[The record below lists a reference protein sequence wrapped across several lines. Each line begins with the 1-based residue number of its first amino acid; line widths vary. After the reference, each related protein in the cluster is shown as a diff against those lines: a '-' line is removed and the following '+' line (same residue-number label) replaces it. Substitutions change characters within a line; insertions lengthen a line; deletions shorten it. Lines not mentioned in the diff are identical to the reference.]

1 MHRRT
6 VLLAS
11 AFGAFAAR
19 PALASDA
26 RLKVVASFSILAD
39 LARSA
44 AGENAEVSALAGP
57 DVDPHGFSPSPADAR
72 RCAEADVLVMNGHG
86 FDAWMEKLARSGG
99 GKARLVL
106 ATQGVATIRA
116 RAAHAHGSHAH
127 GHSHGHSHGH
137 GVVDPHVWQDASRAA
152 QMVRAIG
159 RGLGEARPASSQAIA
174 AQASRA
180 ADELMALDRWI
191 AALFAPIPK
200 EKRRIFTS
208 HDAFAY
214 FGARYGVEF
223 RAPRGVAN
231 EGEPSPADLARIIRD
246 IRRENAKVLFL
257 ENVSSPRVIEQ
268 VARES
273 GARVGGRLYSDALSA
288 EDGPA
293 ATYQAM
299 MRHNATLMRDA
310 MVA

>member
-6 VLLAS
+6 LLLAS
-11 AFGAFAAR
+11 ALGAFASG
-19 PALASDA
+19 PAPASDA

-44 AGENAEVSALAGP
+44 AGEHAEVSALAGP
-57 DVDPHGFSPSPADAR
+57 DVDPHAFSPSPADAR

-99 GKARLVL
+99 GKASLVL

-116 RAAHAHGSHAH
+116 RAAHSP

-137 GVVDPHVWQDASRAA
+137 GAIDPHVWQDASRAA
-152 QMVRAIG
+152 QMVRAIA

-246 IRRENAKVLFL
+246 IRQQNAKVVFL

-288 EDGPA
+288 EGGPA

>member
-1 MHRRT
+1 MLRRT

-11 AFGAFAAR
+11 ALGAFAAR

-26 RLKVVASFSILAD
+26 RLRVVASFSILAD
-39 LARSA
+39 LASLA
-44 AGENAEVSALAGP
+44 AGEHADVLALAGP
-57 DVDPHGFSPSPADAR
+57 DVDPHAFSPSPADAR

-86 FDAWMEKLARSGG
+86 FDPWMEKLARSGG
-99 GKARLVL
+99 RKARLVL

-116 RAAHAHGSHAH
+116 RAAHSHV
-127 GHSHGHSHGH
+127 HSHGHSHGH
-137 GVVDPHVWQDASRAA
+137 GAVDPHAWQDASRAA

-159 RGLGEARPASSQAIA
+159 RGLGEARPAASPAIA
-174 AQASRA
+174 AQAARA
-180 ADELMALDRWI
+180 ADELLALDSWI
-191 AALFAPIPK
+191 SGLFAPIPK

-246 IRRENAKVLFL
+246 IRRENAKVVFL
-257 ENVSSPRVIEQ
+257 ENISSPRVIEQ

-288 EDGPA
+288 ADGPA

>member
-6 VLLAS
+6 LLLSAALVPLAAGPARAS
-11 AFGAFAAR
+11 G
-19 PALASDA
+19 D

-44 AGENAEVSALAGP
+44 GGEHVEVSALAGP
-57 DVDPHGFSPSPADAR
+57 DVDPHGFSPTPADAR

-116 RAAHAHGSHAH
+116 RAAHSHGH

-137 GVVDPHVWQDASRAA
+137 GAVDPHVWQDAARAA
-152 QMVRAIG
+152 QMVRSIG
-159 RGLGEARPASSQAIA
+159 RGLGEARPASAAAIA
-174 AQASRA
+174 AQAARA
-180 ADELMALDRWI
+180 ADDLLALDKWI
-191 AALFAPIPK
+191 AALLAPVPK
-200 EKRRIFTS
+200 EKRRVFTS

-246 IRRENAKVLFL
+246 IRKENAKVVFL
-257 ENVSSPRVIEQ
+257 ENVSAPRVIEQ
-268 VARES
+268 IARES
-273 GARVGGRLYSDALSA
+273 GARIGGRLYSDALSA
-288 EDGPA
+288 EGGPA

>member
-1 MHRRT
+1 MRRRT
-6 VLLAS
+6 LLLSAAFVPLAAGPARAS
-11 AFGAFAAR
+11 G
-19 PALASDA
+19 D

-44 AGENAEVSALAGP
+44 AGEHAEVSALAGP

-106 ATQGVATIRA
+106 ATQGVATIRV
-116 RAAHAHGSHAH
+116 RGGHSYGH

-137 GVVDPHVWQDASRAA
+137 GAVDPHVWQDAARAA
-152 QMVRAIG
+152 QMLRAIG
-159 RGLGEARPASSQAIA
+159 RGLEEARPASAPAIA
-174 AQASRA
+174 AQAARA
-180 ADELMALDRWI
+180 ADELLALDRWV
-191 AALFAPIPK
+191 AGLFAPIPK

-231 EGEPSPADLARIIRD
+231 EGEPSPADLARIIRE
-246 IRRENAKVLFL
+246 IRKENAKVVFL

-268 VARES
+268 IARES

-288 EDGPA
+288 AGGPA

-310 MVA
+310 MLA